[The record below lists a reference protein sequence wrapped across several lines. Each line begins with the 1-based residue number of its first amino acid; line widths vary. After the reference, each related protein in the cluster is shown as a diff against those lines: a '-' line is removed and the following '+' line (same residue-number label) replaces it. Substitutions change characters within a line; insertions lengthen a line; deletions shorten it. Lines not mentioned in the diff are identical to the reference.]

1 MRRRWL
7 VLGILNNLPLLIA
20 GLLLLAFL
28 VFTGIRVGPN
38 FLIRRLAG
46 LVFVVFGVSFV
57 TFLLVLIGA
66 GPNGE
71 LAVIGQCTT
80 HCTPAILRN
89 LENFYGLR
97 DPWYIQYV
105 HYLNRLAHFDLGFSF
120 TNREIRVWDILQ
132 SGVPISLSIQI
143 EAISLNLLIGIPLGV
158 ITALRA
164 GTRFDTSFNGAALLF
179 YAMPAYLLIVIYRIF
194 TLFLALNHLPHLPIS
209 GWDGP
214 FSLTAIAPVLTLTA
228 LGTAFFVRL
237 TRTSMLEVLGQDY
250 IRTARAKG
258 LRERTVVFRH
268 GLRNAMIPLITALGP
283 ILAFAFSGAFFT
295 ETLFN
300 IPGIG
305 YASVTSVLSKDTPI
319 IQGTVLLA
327 ALAVTVM
334 NLITDVVYGLLDP
347 RIKVA

>member
-1 MRRRWL
+1 
-7 VLGILNNLPLLIA
+7 VIDFLNNLPLFIA

-28 VFTGIRVGPN
+28 VYTGVRVGPN

-46 LVFVVFGVSFV
+46 LIFVVFGVSFI
-57 TFLLVLIGA
+57 TFILGYIGA
-66 GPNGE
+66 GPDGV
-71 LAVIGQCTT
+71 LAVIGQCGVR
-80 HCTPAILRN
+80 CTPAVLRN

-97 DPWYIQYV
+97 DPWYVQYG
-105 HYLNRLAHFDLGFSF
+105 HYLNRLAHFDLGLTF
-120 TNREIRVWDILQ
+120 TNREIHVWDLLRN
-132 SGVPISLSIQI
+132 GVPISLQLQI
-143 EAISLNLLIGIPLGV
+143 EAISLQLLVGIPIGV

-164 GTRFDTSFNGAALLF
+164 GSRFDATLNGISLLF
-179 YAMPAYLLIVIYRIF
+179 YASPTFLLIVIYQII
-194 TLFLALNHLPHLPIS
+194 TVFLAQHQLPHLPIS

-214 FSLTAIAPVLTLTA
+214 ISITAIAPVLTLA
-228 LGTAFFVRL
+228 AVGMAFFVRL

-258 LRERTVVFRH
+258 LRERVVVFKH
-268 GLRNAMIPLITALGP
+268 GFRNAMIPLITALGP

-305 YASVTSVLSKDTPI
+305 NAAVASVLSKDSPV

-334 NLITDVVYGLLDP
+334 NLVTDVVYGLLDP